1 MTFAG
6 PAGRILSKAAAVVLL
21 LGGIW
26 LGAALFVM
34 PLVTR
39 LSDAREQIGQE
50 RVLLGR
56 LLEEARRL
64 TSQTSAQSEG
74 ADTSLFLPAGSDAE
88 KLSALQ
94 ARIEQVAAETQV
106 QLKSL
111 QPTGEQTQGSLQ
123 IMGIR
128 AVAGGS
134 IDSLQAF
141 LHALEAGRPGLIITT
156 LDMAPPAQ
164 ERDTNGELDMRF
176 SVYGAVPLA
185 DGGQP

>member
-1 MTFAG
+1 MTFDG
-6 PAGRILSKAAAVVLL
+6 PAGRILSKAAAVSLL

-26 LGAALFVM
+26 LGAALFVL

-64 TSQTSAQSEG
+64 TSRTSAQTEDG
-74 ADTSLFLPAGSDAE
+74 DTSLFLPAGSDAE
-88 KLSALQ
+88 KISALQ
-94 ARIEQVAAETQV
+94 ARIEQVAADTQV

-123 IMGIR
+123 IVGLR

-134 IDSLQAF
+134 IESLQAF
-141 LHALEAGRPGLIITT
+141 LHAMEAGRPGLIVTT

-164 ERDTNGELDMRF
+164 ERETNGELDMRF
-176 SVYGAVPLA
+176 SVSGAVPLP
-185 DGGQP
+185 DRGQP